1 MVRFFSMLKQGLLL
15 IGSCLTFGLPSL
27 FAQSP
32 GGTVLPP
39 SASGLSSAD
48 SSLSVTDSTYR
59 QVIQE
64 GSRSMNCYLSYPQG
78 SARVLEG
85 FGDNAGELLRLDRFL
100 RQVFRDSLIYVDS
113 VRLCGYCSIEG
124 SWDANDRLARSR
136 ALGFRSYLDGKYA
149 LSSRYPVRVDW
160 VAEDWDKLSEMVA
173 ASDMP
178 SCNAV
183 LALIRDVD
191 VFKGRERELMDLEGG
206 VPYRYMLKEFFPA
219 LRRVEITVNYDLHR
233 IIEEKLK
240 RKLSE
245 EEFRRELERERAAAE
260 AEERRLAEE
269 AARLEA
275 ERIAAQQARLEAE
288 RRAAEQAARER
299 EEAARLEAERI
310 AAEQARLEAERR
322 AAEQARLEA
331 ERAAAAAARLQKR
344 EGRKLYPIIGVKTDL
359 VAWSGFCSDFERRA
373 FMPNLEAEVY
383 FGGRWSVAASAL
395 YADWKYDGGRHFWGI
410 SSYSGEGRFW
420 VRNDGLFRGFFFG
433 VYGEAGDFNLQRDRL
448 DGVTTADNYTGTYW
462 SAGVAA
468 GYFLPLSRHWGL
480 ELALRG
486 GYRSADYD
494 LYDRELPHFYYRD
507 SDHKNGFALTGLRLN
522 IVYRFGRGK

>member
-1 MVRFFSMLKQGLLL
+1 MCYMSCFCEWNKVYFTEVKRRGRCLLAAGFSLVFAMQPVR
-15 IGSCLTFGLPSL
+15 
-27 FAQSP
+27 AQVS
-32 GGTVLPP
+32 GDTVLPP
-39 SASGLSSAD
+39 SEIGIFVAD
-48 SSLSVTDSTYR
+48 SSLSITDSTYR
-59 QVIQE
+59 RVIRD

-124 SWDANDRLARSR
+124 SWDVNDRLARSR

-219 LRRVEITVNYDLHR
+219 LRRVEITVDYDLHR

-260 AEERRLAEE
+260 AEERRLAE
-269 AARLEA
+269 AARQAEA
-275 ERIAAQQARLEAE
+275 ERIAAQEAARQV
-288 RRAAEQAARER
+288 AEQAVRER
-299 EEAARLEAERI
+299 EAARRAEEA
-310 AAEQARLEAERR
+310 ARLEAERR

-331 ERAAAAAARLQKR
+331 ERAAVAAVRLQKR
-344 EGRKLYPIIGVKTDL
+344 ENRKLHPLIGVKTDL
-359 VAWSGFCSDFERRA
+359 MLWGGVMPGFSIGTWT
-373 FMPNLEAEVY
+373 PNLSAEVY
-383 FGGRWSVAASAL
+383 FARRWSAQLGWA
-395 YADWKYDGGRHFWGI
+395 YADWDSFRGRYGLFASSTLDLEARYWTGG
-410 SSYSGEGRFW
+410 GE
-420 VRNDGLFRGFFFG
+420 GLFRGLFVA
-433 VYGEAGDFNLQRDRL
+433 VYGSYGDYNVQDK
-448 DGVTTADNYTGTYW
+448 DSPTGQTGTFFV
-462 SAGVAA
+462 AGVGC
-468 GYFLPLSRHWGL
+468 GYLLPLSRHWSF
-480 ELALRG
+480 EAQVRA
-486 GYRSADYD
+486 GYRSASNE
-494 LYDRELPHFYYRD
+494 LYDIETGHYYLDR
-507 SDHKNGFALTGLRLN
+507 KETVGEFAPQLRLQF
-522 IVYRFGRGK
+522 VYRFGRGK

>member
-1 MVRFFSMLKQGLLL
+1 MLKQGLLL

-59 QVIQE
+59 QVIRE
-64 GSRSMNCYLSYPQG
+64 GSRSLSCHLTYPQG
-78 SARVLEG
+78 SARVLED
-85 FGDNAGELLRLDRFL
+85 FGDNAGELLSLDRFL
-100 RQVFRDSLIYVDS
+100 SQVFRDSLIYVDF

-124 SWDANDRLARSR
+124 SWDLNDRLARSR
-136 ALGFRSYLDGKYA
+136 ALGFLNYLNGKYA
-149 LSSRYPVRVDW
+149 LSSRYPIRVDW
-160 VAEDWDKLSEMVA
+160 VAEDWDRLSEMVA
-173 ASDMP
+173 SSDM
-178 SCNAV
+178 SSREAV
-183 LALIRDVD
+183 LALIRNVD
-191 VFKGRERELMDLEGG
+191 VSKGRERALMELDGG
-206 VPYRYMLKEFFPA
+206 VPYHYMMREFFPA
-219 LRRVEITVNYDLHR
+219 LRRVEIVIRYDLRR
-233 IIEEKLK
+233 IIETKMQ
-240 RKLSE
+240 RKLDE
-245 EEFRRELERERAAAE
+245 EEFRRALEAERAAAE

-269 AARLEA
+269 ARRAEA
-275 ERIAAQQARLEAE
+275 ERIAAEQAARQ
-288 RRAAEQAARER
+288 AAEQAARER